1 MIQNKCGLFIS
12 RARAPLQSTVQFI
25 FAGFCGGSAGGVS
38 VVASV
43 VAPLVVPV
51 AAAAQVDSNRSKT
64 GTLSRSFF
72 DFVTYENFLA
82 FGLDSD

>member
-1 MIQNKCGLFIS
+1 M
-12 RARAPLQSTVQFI
+12 
-25 FAGFCGGSAGGVS
+25 
-38 VVASV
+38 VASV

>member
-1 MIQNKCGLFIS
+1 M
-12 RARAPLQSTVQFI
+12 
-25 FAGFCGGSAGGVS
+25 
-38 VVASV
+38 VASV
-43 VAPLVVPV
+43 VAPPV
-51 AAAAQVDSNRSKT
+51 APVVAAAQVASNQSKT